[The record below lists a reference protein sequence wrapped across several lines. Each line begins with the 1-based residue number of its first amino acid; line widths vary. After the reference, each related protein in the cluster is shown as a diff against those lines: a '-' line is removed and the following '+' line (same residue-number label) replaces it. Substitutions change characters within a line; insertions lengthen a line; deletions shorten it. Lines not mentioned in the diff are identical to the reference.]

1 MSDNIFPIRYSQ
13 LNANALKDEL
23 AKRYDLNNLES
34 CRFFDFGMN
43 DIYVVKAGKET
54 FYLRVSLAKMHR
66 QCDYEEVHIHKG
78 IDVSF
83 FLRPLKHDI
92 PDLSAIQAFRF
103 SSKTG
108 RSLFR
113 CPLCL
118 PQHSL
123 NEPVTV
129 AGSAKI
135 LFYRSRTSR
144 LYRR

>member
-92 PDLSAIQAFRF
+92 PDLSAIQKRFAFRPKRVALF
-103 SSKTG
+103 SVA
-108 RSLFR
+108 
-113 CPLCL
+113 LCVY
-118 PQHSL
+118 H
-123 NEPVTV
+123 
-129 AGSAKI
+129 KI
-135 LFYRSRTSR
+135 A
-144 LYRR
+144 